1 VSAASTDAY
10 AELEMTIDHGID
22 AAGQPRDL
30 DTVRS
35 MTDEQLDSA
44 IRTTRSTFGG
54 GDMLDEWHRR
64 QSRRTERAMV
74 RLTIA
79 IAIMTL
85 VVAVATV
92 SLLIRA

>member
-1 VSAASTDAY
+1 
-10 AELEMTIDHGID
+10 MTIEHGID

-54 GDMLDEWHRR
+54 ADMLDEWHRR
-64 QSRRTERAMV
+64 QSRRTERAMM

-85 VVAVATV
+85 V
-92 SLLIRA
+92 LR

>member
-1 VSAASTDAY
+1 MAVGKG
-10 AELEMTIDHGID
+10 LD

-54 GDMLDEWHRR
+54 GDLLDEWHRR

-74 RLTIA
+74 RLTLA
-79 IAIMTL
+79 IAAMTFM
-85 VVAVATV
+85 VAAATAV
-92 SLLIRA
+92 LLIRG

>member
-1 VSAASTDAY
+1 M
-10 AELEMTIDHGID
+10 EMAVGKGLD

-74 RLTIA
+74 RLTMA

-85 VVAVATV
+85 MVAAATAI
-92 SLLIRA
+92 LLIRG

>member
-1 VSAASTDAY
+1 MAVGKG
-10 AELEMTIDHGID
+10 LD

-54 GDMLDEWHRR
+54 GDLLDEWHRR
-64 QSRRTERAMV
+64 QSRRTERAMI
-74 RLTIA
+74 RLTMA
-79 IAIMTL
+79 IALMTL
-85 VVAVATV
+85 MVAAATAV
-92 SLLIRA
+92 LLIRG